1 MCIITYKTKENK
13 NLWSYDTL
21 KTMFQNNPDG
31 AGIMFSY
38 NNKVYYYKGL
48 MCFEKFYNLY
58 NKLNQKYN
66 FKNLDVALHFRIKTH
81 GGIDTRNTHPFIIT
95 HDFKKFDDLSG
106 SAAVALMHNGI
117 IYNNTTTNNKYNDT
131 CNFIVNYL
139 YYIHKLDNNFFN
151 NKSAIALIE
160 NIINSKMLFL
170 TNNGFV
176 ALGDFLQD
184 ENDLYYSNDSYKDYI
199 SYFTSSYLNDYKTF
213 SKYTSKYIYYD
224 NYITEITLNKKDVEM
239 LKHKYFIDKKIN
251 DQIYISSDGLVLE
264 KVNSY
269 KYKYDDE
276 FCSYVELENFTGD
289 SCIVGG
295 AIYDY

>member
-1 MCIITYKTKENK
+1 MIYLGSERSITQSFNSHGYAEDY
-13 NLWSYDTL
+13 S
-21 KTMFQNNPDG
+21 G
-31 AGIMFSY
+31 AHLSPI
-38 NNKVYYYKGL
+38 
-48 MCFEKFYNLY
+48 
-58 NKLNQKYN
+58 KLN
-66 FKNLDVALHFRIKTH
+66 
-81 GGIDTRNTHPFIIT
+81 
-95 HDFKKFDDLSG
+95 G
-106 SAAVALMHNGI
+106 SAKVI
-117 IYNNTTTNNKYNDT
+117 KVVNKYKCHEDSINYND
-131 CNFIVNYL
+131 FL
-139 YYIHKLDNNFFN
+139 NNR
-151 NKSAIALIE
+151 SALTLIE

-184 ENDLYYSNDSYKDYI
+184 EKDIYYSNDSYKDYI
-199 SYFTSSYLNDYKTF
+199 SIFTSSYLNDYKTY

-251 DQIYISSDGLVLE
+251 DQIYISSDGLVLK

-276 FCSYVELENFTGD
+276 FCSYVELEDFAGV

-295 AIYDY
+295 AIYDC

>member
-21 KTMFQNNPDG
+21 KTMFNNNPDG
-31 AGIMFSY
+31 AGLMFSY

-48 MCFEKFYNLY
+48 MCFENFYKLY
-58 NKLNQKYN
+58 NKLNEKYN
-66 FKNLDVALHFRIKTH
+66 FKNLDIALHFRIKTH
-81 GGIDTRNTHPFIIT
+81 GGVDTRNTHPFIIT
-95 HDFKKFDDLSG
+95 NDFKKFDDLSG
-106 SAAVALMHNGI
+106 SSSIALMHNGI
-117 IYNNTTTNNKYNDT
+117 IYNNTTTNSKYSDT

-139 YYIHKLDNNFFN
+139 YYINKLDNDFLN
-151 NKSAIALIE
+151 NKSALTLIE

-170 TNNGFV
+170 TKNGFV
-176 ALGDFLQD
+176 ALGDFMQD
-184 ENDLYYSNDSYKDYI
+184 ENNIYYSNSSYQDYVFKSAI
-199 SYFTSSYLNDYKTF
+199 SYLNDCKSY

-224 NYITEITLNKKDVEM
+224 SYITEITLNKKDIEM

-251 DQIYISSDGLVLE
+251 DKIYISSDCIVLE
-264 KVNSY
+264 KVNAY

-276 FCSYVELENFTGD
+276 FYSYVEPEDFEGN

-295 AIYDY
+295 AVYDY